1 MSKMNRKKFIGQ
13 CMKYGSVQR
22 NAANAF
28 AEKCRNFNMPYST
41 FLKYWDKPFETAKA
55 RGFQVGARG
64 SFNVTCRF
72 GKNHLKRERKIN
84 REAIWLFFEHQT
96 GGNSRDQ

>member
-28 AEKCRNFNMPYST
+28 AEKCRNFNFPYST
-41 FLKYWDKPFETAKA
+41 FLKYWDKPFERAKA

-84 REAIWLFFEHQT
+84 REAIRLFFEHQT
-96 GGNSRDQ
+96 GGDSRDQ

>member
-1 MSKMNRKKFIGQ
+1 MGKKSRKRFIGQ

-28 AEKCRNFNMPYST
+28 AEKCRNFNIPYST
-41 FLKYWDKPFETAKA
+41 FLKYWDKPFERAKA

-84 REAIWLFFEHQT
+84 CEAIRLFFECQT
-96 GGNSRDQ
+96 GGDSCDQ